1 MNDFWESTLES
12 GYYDKVLSEGLK
24 KNKGIQPNWHNITF
38 LHIKK
43 YIKNNHKHLDFACG
57 PGTFIG
63 RYVTAQSI
71 GVDIASAQIEYA
83 RNLYGDQGNFITT
96 EAFEPSAYH
105 EYFDVV
111 TILGLVEMIPEDEFI
126 KIMLTV
132 EKVLK
137 PNGKV
142 IITTPN
148 FKSPIYFLSNL
159 INKVNSSEE
168 HVNKLNLKSAEIL
181 FQKTNFQK
189 IKIEKILNFG
199 VLFSSF
205 GINFGIKMEKLFR
218 KLFLN
223 YFGFLLLIKLEKQ

>member
-83 RNLYGDQGNFITT
+83 KIYMEIKETLLQPKHSNHQRIMN
-96 EAFEPSAYH
+96 
-105 EYFDVV
+105 
-111 TILGLVEMIPEDEFI
+111 ILM
-126 KIMLTV
+126 
-132 EKVLK
+132 
-137 PNGKV
+137 
-142 IITTPN
+142 
-148 FKSPIYFLSNL
+148 
-159 INKVNSSEE
+159 
-168 HVNKLNLKSAEIL
+168 
-181 FQKTNFQK
+181 
-189 IKIEKILNFG
+189 
-199 VLFSSF
+199 
-205 GINFGIKMEKLFR
+205 
-218 KLFLN
+218 
-223 YFGFLLLIKLEKQ
+223 